1 VTITVKA
8 LQKTGPQEPFQV
20 VDLERREVGP
30 NDVLIDIRAAG
41 ICHSDIHT
49 IRNEWGEAHFPLAV
63 GHEIA
68 GLVEAV
74 GDQVTGFAVGDRV
87 GVGCLVNSCGEC
99 AACRSDQ
106 EQECSGGK
114 GRKVGTYNSVDVDGS
129 ITQGGYAQKVVVDAD
144 FVLRI
149 PEGLDLQQAAPL
161 LCAGIT
167 SYAPIARWGVGP
179 GSKVAVLGLGGLGHM
194 GVQIA
199 AAKGADVTV
208 LSRSLAKE
216 ETALKLGASRVL
228 ATTEE
233 DFFRNHRD
241 EFDFILNTI
250 SADIPVDRYLSL
262 LKPRGVMAVVGL
274 PPEKQPLG
282 FGALIV
288 GSKVIAGSN
297 IGGIRETQEMLDFC
311 AEHGLGSWIE
321 TIGVDEVDAAYDR
334 VVAGDVQFRFV
345 IDTETFAGAEVQA
358 PAQA

>member
-1 VTITVKA
+1 MTITVKA
-8 LQKTGPQEPFQV
+8 LQKTGPDQPFEV
-20 VDLERREVGP
+20 VDLERRDVGP
-30 NDVLIDIRAAG
+30 HDVLIDIRAAG

-74 GDQVTGFAVGDRV
+74 GSEVTGFAVGDRV

-99 AACRSDQ
+99 HACQTDQ
-106 EQECSGGK
+106 EQECSGGRGK
-114 GRKVGTYNSVDVDGS
+114 KVGTYNSVDVDGS
-129 ITQGGYAQKVVVDAD
+129 VTQGGYAQKVVVDAG

-149 PEGLDLQQAAPL
+149 PEGISLAEAAPL

-179 GSKVAVLGLGGLGHM
+179 GTKVAVLGLGGLGHM

-216 ETALKLGASRVL
+216 ETARKLGASRVL

-233 DFFRNHRD
+233 DFFRNHRE

-250 SADIPVDRYLSL
+250 SADIPVDKYLGL
-262 LKPRGVMAVVGL
+262 LRPRGVLAVVGL

-282 FGALIV
+282 FGALIG

-321 TIGVDEVDAAYDR
+321 TIGVDEVDEAYDR

-345 IDTETFAGAEVQA
+345 IDTETFA
-358 PAQA
+358 PAAG